1 MKCTDRI
8 PPVEDTVFLFLFCGK
23 IIGDMPKD
31 ARFIDPE
38 SKKKRGRVE
47 TREASPVA
55 STLEKVSELP
65 SIPETTQEQ
74 AEHFLEGEGETQQEE
89 ASLPGRLSTTHKT
102 LTKKKGQ
109 EDRLEEEIE
118 DILEEDLKELYLSLP
133 PKKQAEFRLKG
144 EETRS
149 RIRQLAG
156 SLKINAK
163 KIFQLIRTWLKVI
176 PGVNRFF
183 LEQAA
188 KIKTDRILMVA
199 EEEQKRKQTQK
210 EIM

>member
-1 MKCTDRI
+1 
-8 PPVEDTVFLFLFCGK
+8 
-23 IIGDMPKD
+23 MPKD

-38 SKKKRGRVE
+38 SSKKKRDRVE
-47 TREASPVA
+47 TREASPVP
-55 STLEKVSELP
+55 STLETVSELP
-65 SIPETTQEQ
+65 STFETKQEQ
-74 AEHFLEGEGETQQEE
+74 PEHFLEGERETTQKE

-102 LTKKKGQ
+102 FAKKKIQ

-149 RIRQLAG
+149 RIRQLVG

-163 KIFQLIRTWLKVI
+163 KIFQLIRAWLKVI

-188 KIKTDRILMVA
+188 KIKTDKILMVA
-199 EEEQKRKQTQK
+199 EEEQKRKQK
-210 EIM
+210 ETM

>member
-1 MKCTDRI
+1 
-8 PPVEDTVFLFLFCGK
+8 
-23 IIGDMPKD
+23 MPKD

-38 SKKKRGRVE
+38 SSKKKREGVE
-47 TREASPVA
+47 TREASPIS
-55 STLEKVSELP
+55 STLETVSEIP
-65 SIPETTQEQ
+65 STPETTQEQ
-74 AEHFLEGEGETQQEE
+74 AEHFLEEGRESQQEE
-89 ASLPGRLSTTHKT
+89 ASLSGRLSTTHKT
-102 LTKKKGQ
+102 FTKKRVQ

-188 KIKTDRILMVA
+188 KIKTDKILMVT
-199 EEEQKRKQTQK
+199 EEEKKRTHK
-210 EIM
+210 ETM

>member
-1 MKCTDRI
+1 
-8 PPVEDTVFLFLFCGK
+8 
-23 IIGDMPKD
+23 MPKD

-38 SKKKRGRVE
+38 SSKKKRGRVE
-47 TREASPVA
+47 TRGVLVP
-55 STLEKVSELP
+55 STPEMISEIPSALETK
-65 SIPETTQEQ
+65 QEQ
-74 AEHFLEGEGETQQEE
+74 TEHFLEGDKETQQDE
-89 ASLPGRLSTTHKT
+89 ASLPGRFSTAQKT
-102 LTKKKGQ
+102 FVKKKAQ

-133 PKKQAEFRLKG
+133 PNKQAKFRLKG

-188 KIKTDRILMVA
+188 KIKTDKILMVTQ
-199 EEEQKRKQTQK
+199 EERKQKQK
-210 EIM
+210 ELM